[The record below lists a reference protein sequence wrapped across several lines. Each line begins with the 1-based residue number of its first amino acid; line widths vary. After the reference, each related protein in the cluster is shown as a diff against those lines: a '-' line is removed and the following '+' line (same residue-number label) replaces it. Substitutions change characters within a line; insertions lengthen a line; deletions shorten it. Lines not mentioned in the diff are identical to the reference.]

1 MVPDQLLNDDNT
13 YTPPQNVDYEANE
26 KIESHTTDP
35 IPPVPKPRS
44 TSISH
49 KVLPTQFSEI
59 SIDST
64 SLSEIHSV
72 ESSDEAKDPQAK
84 FYIGESSTNIIKK
97 SSELSESSTESFD
110 KFDKMRS
117 EQQIVDDIKQLNDI
131 FQETDASI
139 SSLTFEGTDSKK
151 QHRPS
156 KIPHFD
162 RTIQKTETQVDKS
175 EFEFSEKK
183 VKHEEKHFESKI
195 PIHHASEWKTVE
207 MHSPVKSLPSTTY
220 FEQSYEIEGNDEIL
234 SPKATATSV
243 EVISDPLSKGAK
255 PKMPKPSP
263 WLEKLDP
270 DTIDE
275 KMLEDTLNEITESL
289 EAVEE
294 NLIEVVKDGHRIKES
309 PSEFE
314 FKIMSQ
320 MRFNQDLRHDRFDHD
335 SNESR
340 TKQLEQMFE
349 RSSKLQQESDDNSQ
363 LSSLEDSF
371 TNLKVKKRKTTELL
385 PQVDPESSS
394 GESHY
399 QSFERTDS
407 SRPCSSDIENLM
419 TLATSSEYQSARDQ
433 SQLPTE
439 YHSAVSTLHSRTNSN
454 RDSMKS
460 FDSESSGNIDN
471 IEVSEAS
478 ETLVP
483 SAAEIDNESVDIQDY
498 DLEKDIDDDSFM
510 VLLDQKSDTKSDEIP
525 ANMKRS
531 HEMIFLSEG
540 TVDTAETVAEPK
552 IDEFIDKKIEPTQ
565 PIQITSSSSTHTTS
579 SSETPKLADSFDES
593 RFGSLEDGSILSLSA
608 SSASCLETIVELS
621 NRDNLDYLS
630 ESFIESHALAS
641 SLHDTDD
648 LTFSRIENFTFA
660 PSLPQDHD
668 SIFSQSVTSTT
679 SDGTKETTK
688 RTKGHK
694 RSESTVPAAVLL
706 ETQPPAQEEIA
717 IIEETPI
724 YTSEISGGGVSGGAA
739 DSKES
744 DTDSEYDRYESEYSR
759 AFKSPAK
766 KEDHR
771 KEKTKDKPDPKV
783 AEVIAE
789 DVVMETELERE
800 LELKM
805 LRNENMQDY
814 SNIPDITITKETK
827 SIDEPTEIASK
838 EIEVKEI
845 SKVEA
850 KQTFPTSKSYE
861 KEIQFAKQEELT
873 ISEDQY
879 EELIAKQYK
888 LKREDSADFDDRAD
902 SAGSDS
908 FEMLEQPDIS
918 DEFIIIEEVAKE
930 ADEFDRE
937 GKSLSIQKTKHIKK
951 HDEEVENIVIKS
963 APAATNAGS
972 MAYEALCA
980 GMNFEFEDSP
990 PTDENNRSAGVSTQD
1005 LIPGDIDSAINANK
1019 KWVEM
1024 QMTTGRYPYEI
1035 AGAYLE
1041 DIKEEDTDFE
1051 VGSSRI
1057 SSFKD
1062 SFSSTPDYDIL
1073 AGRKYFSKEN
1083 DNISMNSLQ
1092 EFENLEQVIS
1102 LENRRLNQAQ
1112 NQSSS
1117 DSLSNGSFPKRYVVG
1132 SVEGEGITSSSLREF
1147 EALESTCM
1155 EAHLIEIKAREEAA
1169 LLLSKSDDSNKSD
1182 KLKSSPPRQSP
1193 PKQTTS
1199 TVVKTVTRMGPDA
1212 STITKETTTTSI
1224 QSSGSSKHLDDSL
1237 IQTQSSREI
1246 VSDSLD
1252 QSHDNLRREQS
1263 QHASNDSLD
1272 NIRSN
1277 IDVMTSS
1284 IDSIELMSKALT
1296 GKSSRS
1302 EPDSIEQIPNTGRS
1316 DSIDSIEL
1324 QLALLNQQSKFD
1336 NDSIEDNIITDQS
1349 DSGSKFLQT
1358 TTTTTTVTKTSME
1371 RDISNDSL
1379 TSGGYVNQLEQDLFT
1394 TSVDS
1399 FDHTSSTATN
1409 ATYCNESQMSGSI
1422 TSCDSNTMIDNVDS
1436 ISFDPHSMDSD
1447 FQSFIERDSRF
1458 TSSITTTSSTSTGQS
1473 VTTTTTTM
1481 SSGSG
1486 AGGVN
1491 QTVTSTVVRTS
1502 SNVDQKY
1509 YNDPRSSGTY
1519 KKFIL

>member
-1 MVPDQLLNDDNT
+1 MQS
-13 YTPPQNVDYEANE
+13 Q
-26 KIESHTTDP
+26 
-35 IPPVPKPRS
+35 PPVPKPRS

-59 SIDST
+59 FTDSI
-64 SLSEIHSV
+64 SLSETHS
-72 ESSDEAKDPQAK
+72 EIETSDEADEQAK
-84 FYIGESSTNIIKK
+84 FYIGESSSNIIKK
-97 SSELSESSTESFD
+97 SLNETELSESLTLSTSEI

-117 EQQIVDDIKQLNDI
+117 EQQIVDDIKQLHDT
-131 FQETDASI
+131 FQETDVIISDYTVESI
-139 SSLTFEGTDSKK
+139 NASKK
-151 QHRPS
+151 QQRPS

-162 RTIQKTETQVDKS
+162 RTIQKTESSVDKS
-175 EFEFSEKK
+175 EIETSVKKEKDD
-183 VKHEEKHFESKI
+183 EKHFDSKI

-207 MHSPVKSLPSTTY
+207 MHSPVKSLPTTTV
-220 FEQSYEIEGNDEIL
+220 FEKFYEIEDDVDIL
-234 SPKATATSV
+234 TTKATATSV
-243 EVISDPLSKGAK
+243 EVISDPFGKGAK
-255 PKMPKPSP
+255 PKIPKSSP

-270 DTIDE
+270 QKIDE
-275 KMLEDTLNEITESL
+275 QMLEDTLNEITESL

-294 NLIEVVKDGHRIKES
+294 NLIEVVQDGQRIKES

-320 MRFNQDLRHDRFDHD
+320 MRFNTNFKNDRYPQDD

-349 RSSKLQQESDDNSQ
+349 QSSRLQQDSDDNSQ

-371 TNLKVKKRKTTELL
+371 TNMKIKKRPANELI
-385 PQVDPESSS
+385 PQADPESSS

-419 TLATSSEYQSARDQ
+419 TLATSSEYQSAHDQ

-439 YHSAVSTLHSRTNSN
+439 YHSAVSTLHSRSSSN

-471 IEVSEAS
+471 IEISEAS
-478 ETLVP
+478 VTLVP
-483 SAAEIDNESVDIQDY
+483 SAAEIDNESIDIPDY
-498 DLEKDIDDDSFM
+498 DLEKDIDDESFN
-510 VLLDQKSDTKSDEIP
+510 VLLDQHSESKSDDIP

-531 HEMIFLSEG
+531 HEMIFLG
-540 TVDTAETVAEPK
+540 QADATNETSNITSLLSNEE
-552 IDEFIDKKIEPTQ
+552 EFKEKKIETQ
-565 PIQITSSSSTHTTS
+565 PIQITSSSHIVA
-579 SSETPKLADSFDES
+579 SETPKLADSFDES

-621 NRDNLDYLS
+621 NRDNLDHLS

-641 SLHDTDD
+641 SLHDVDD
-648 LTFSRIENFTFA
+648 LTFSRIENLTFT
-660 PSLPQDHD
+660 SSSPQDYQEP
-668 SIFSQSVTSTT
+668 IFLQNVTNSE
-679 SDGTKETTK
+679 SSMETTK

-694 RSESTVPAAVLL
+694 RSDSTVPVTVIL
-706 ETQPPAQEEIA
+706 ENQVYLQEEIA
-717 IIEETPI
+717 VIEETPV
-724 YTSEISGGGVSGGAA
+724 YTSEISGDVGGGAGDA
-739 DSKES
+739 KES

-759 AFKSPAK
+759 AFKIPAK
-766 KEDHR
+766 KDER
-771 KEKTKDKPDPKV
+771 IKGKPKDKPDAKTTPVHDSDKFTV
-783 AEVIAE
+783 LPVIDTIAE
-789 DVVMETELERE
+789 DVTMENELERE
-800 LELKM
+800 LQLKM
-805 LRNENMQDY
+805 LRNENMLDY
-814 SNIPDITITKETK
+814 SNIPDITITKE
-827 SIDEPTEIASK
+827 SIKLVDKPIEHTEAQESDHTSVNQPIHSK
-838 EIEVKEI
+838 QSIP
-845 SKVEA
+845 A
-850 KQTFPTSKSYE
+850 SKSYE

-888 LKREDSADFDDRAD
+888 MKREDSADIDDRAD

-930 ADEFDRE
+930 ADEFDSE
-937 GKSLSIQKTKHIKK
+937 GKSLSIQKIKHIKK
-951 HDEEVENIVIKS
+951 HDEEVENIVINS

-990 PTDENNRSAGVSTQD
+990 PTDDNNRSAGVSTQD

-1024 QMTTGRYPYEI
+1024 QMVSGRYPYEI

-1073 AGRKYFSKEN
+1073 AGKKYFSKEH

-1102 LENRRLNQAQ
+1102 LENRRLQQAQ

-1117 DSLSNGSFPKRYVVG
+1117 DSLSNGSFPKRYAVG
-1132 SVEGEGITSSSLREF
+1132 SFEGEGVSSSSLREF
-1147 EALESTCM
+1147 EAMESTCM

-1169 LLLSKSDDSNKSD
+1169 LLLSRSDESNKSD
-1182 KLKSSPPRQSP
+1182 KLKSSPPAQSF
-1193 PKQTTS
+1193 PKQTT
-1199 TVVKTVTRMGPDA
+1199 TVVKTITRVGPETTA
-1212 STITKETTTTSI
+1212 ITKDTTTISA
-1224 QSSGSSKHLDDSL
+1224 QNSGSSKHFDNSL
-1237 IQTQSSREI
+1237 IQTISSRDI
-1246 VSDSLD
+1246 ITDSLEQCHD
-1252 QSHDNLRREQS
+1252 QLRRDQS
-1263 QHASNDSLD
+1263 QHTSNDSLD

-1302 EPDSIEQIPNTGRS
+1302 EPDSIEQIPNTCRS

-1324 QLALLNQQSKFD
+1324 QIALLNQQTKFE
-1336 NDSIEDNIITDQS
+1336 NDSIEENIMPDAS
-1349 DSGSKFLQT
+1349 ESGSKFIT
-1358 TTTTTTVTKTSME
+1358 TTATTTVTKTLMQ
-1371 RDISNDSL
+1371 RDMSNDSL
-1379 TSGGYVNQLEQDLFT
+1379 TSGGYVNHLEQDSFT
-1394 TSVDS
+1394 TSADS

-1436 ISFDPHSMDSD
+1436 FSFDPQSMDSD
-1447 FQSFIERDSRF
+1447 FQSFIERDQRL
-1458 TSSITTTSSTSTGQS
+1458 TSSGHSM
-1473 VTTTTTTM
+1473 TTTTTTV
-1481 SSGSG
+1481 SSGIG
-1486 AGGVN
+1486 AGISN
-1491 QTVTSTVVRTS
+1491 QTLTSTVIRTT
-1502 SNVDQKY
+1502 NFDQKSY
-1509 YNDPRSSGTY
+1509 INPSTSGTY
-1519 KKFIL
+1519 NKILTKHQLI